1 MNEQTLLS
9 LHANAR
15 SFTAHFKNAKIK
27 QMAHPLG
34 FIWQVCVIFITDF

>member
-9 LHANAR
+9 LHSSTR

-27 QMAHPLG
+27 QMANPLG
-34 FIWQVCVIFITDF
+34 FIWQVRVFFFTDF